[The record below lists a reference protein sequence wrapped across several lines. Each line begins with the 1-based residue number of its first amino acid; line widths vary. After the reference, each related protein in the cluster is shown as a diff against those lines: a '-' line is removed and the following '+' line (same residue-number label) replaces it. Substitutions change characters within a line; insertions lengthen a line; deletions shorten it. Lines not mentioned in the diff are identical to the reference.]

1 MKLEVDYPLLAMKW
15 AWFALRAQD
24 YEWAEREI
32 KQAIRMME
40 GGNEGQHGAGTS
52 DPKQREIAGPTG

>member
-40 GGNEGQHGAGTS
+40 GGNEGQHGASQGA
-52 DPKQREIAGPTG
+52 Q

>member
-40 GGNEGQHGAGTS
+40 GGDEHRGRDLPGIR
-52 DPKQREIAGPTG
+52 PE